1 MGKMERIHKKTVL
14 IIIGIILLMGISCVN
29 SCSMTK
35 RQNVKT
41 GMYLAEGAKDGDDA
55 RVGSDNGIGNNSNN
69 DAIDAILQ
77 GMEAENS
84 VSGGNA
90 LYSKEP
96 TVYTGEETI
105 RVLIQNS
112 DYQGIFHK
120 EVKLSCDTEWEL
132 HYGLDMELTEKYA
145 GGEELLLDGN
155 GAWFT
160 ECARIELT
168 PTDSGGKIS
177 LLSVNRSQGTP
188 AYRGRIE
195 IRKTGQ
201 GFVVINELSIEEY
214 LYGVVPSEMPV
225 SYPMEALKAQAICA
239 RTYVYAQMDSPG
251 YAEYGAH
258 VDDSTGYQVYNNTA
272 EKEEAIQAVQE
283 TKGEVVRLNGELVDT
298 YYYSTSCGFGADER
312 VWNPGEEKRVSYLTA
327 ASISETAMQQERR
340 KQESDSAGF
349 QGTGKQEGDSAGL
362 QGTGKQEGD
371 SAELPGT
378 GYFTAQDMC
387 RGDYFHE
394 FLQNPPETD
403 FERQEPWYRWSITVE
418 SIDTESL
425 QKVLKERR
433 EAEPDRIFVEEN
445 GENSE
450 NLAGNTGS
458 KTENNGDKTEP
469 VGSKEGNAGS
479 NAEIAGKWE
488 DIGRIT
494 DIHIGKRGD
503 GGIAES
509 LVIKG
514 EKRTVT
520 VLSQYNIRAVL
531 CAGGV
536 TAVRQD
542 GSKVEMKTLLLP
554 SAFFEIETIKDG
566 ENMIGYKL
574 YGGGYGH
581 GAGMSQNAARH
592 MAEKGYTAA
601 DILLYFYKNC
611 KIENVRTET

>member
-1 MGKMERIHKKTVL
+1 MGKTERIHKKAVL
-14 IIIGIILLMGISCVN
+14 IIIGILLLLGISCVN
-29 SCSMTK
+29 SCSAAK
-35 RQNVKT
+35 QQNAKNGV
-41 GMYLAEGAKDGDDA
+41 YPAEGAKDE
-55 RVGSDNGIGNNSNN
+55 
-69 DAIDAILQ
+69 
-77 GMEAENS
+77 EAENS

-90 LYSKEP
+90 LVQKAP
-96 TVYTGEETI
+96 VVYTGEETI

-132 HYGLDMELTEKYA
+132 HYGLDGELTEKHA
-145 GGEELLLDGN
+145 GGEELLLDEN
-155 GAWFT
+155 SAWFT
-160 ECARIELT
+160 ECARIVLSPAE
-168 PTDSGGKIS
+168 DGGKIS

-188 AYRGRIE
+188 AYRGSME

-201 GFVVINELSIEEY
+201 GFVVINELPVEEY

-239 RTYVYAQMDSPG
+239 RTYVYAHLESPG
-251 YAEYGAH
+251 YGEYGAH

-312 VWNPGEEKRVSYLTA
+312 VWNPGEEKKVSYLTA
-327 ASISETAMQQERR
+327 ASISETAMQQDQNSAEIPGTE
-340 KQESDSAGF
+340 KQEEDSAEIP
-349 QGTGKQEGDSAGL
+349 GTGKQEGDNAG
-362 QGTGKQEGD
+362 
-371 SAELPGT
+371 LPGT

-394 FLQNPPETD
+394 FLHNPPETD

-418 SIDTESL
+418 SIDAESL
-425 QKVLKERR
+425 QKVLKERQ
-433 EAEPDRIFVEEN
+433 EAEPDRILVEKSGN
-445 GENSE
+445 
-450 NLAGNTGS
+450 AGNTGG
-458 KTENNGDKTEP
+458 NAGN
-469 VGSKEGNAGS
+469 VGSNAGNAGS
-479 NAEIAGKWE
+479 NAEAAGEWE

-494 DIHIGKRGD
+494 DISIGKRGD

-514 EKRTVT
+514 EKKTVT

-542 GSKVEMKTLLLP
+542 GSKVELKMLLP
-554 SAFFEIETIKDG
+554 SAFFEIESVKEG

-592 MAEKGYTAA
+592 MAEKGYTTA
-601 DILLYFYKNC
+601 DILLFFYRDC

>member
-1 MGKMERIHKKTVL
+1 MGKTERIHKKTVL
-14 IIIGIILLMGISCVN
+14 IIIGILLLLGISCVN
-29 SCSMTK
+29 SCSTAK
-35 RQNVKT
+35 QQNAKNGV
-41 GMYLAEGAKDGDDA
+41 YPAEGAKDE
-55 RVGSDNGIGNNSNN
+55 
-69 DAIDAILQ
+69 
-77 GMEAENS
+77 EAENT

-90 LYSKEP
+90 LAQKAP
-96 TVYTGEETI
+96 VVYTGEETI

-112 DYQGIFHK
+112 DYQGIYHK

-132 HYGLDMELTEKYA
+132 YYGLDGELTEKHA
-145 GGEELLLDGN
+145 GGEELLLDEN
-155 GAWFT
+155 SAWFT
-160 ECARIELT
+160 ECARIVLSPAE
-168 PTDSGGKIS
+168 DGGKIS

-188 AYRGRIE
+188 AYRGSME

-201 GFVVINELSIEEY
+201 GFVVINELPVEEY

-225 SYPMEALKAQAICA
+225 SYPVEALKAQAICA
-239 RTYVYAQMDSPG
+239 RTYVYAHLESPG
-251 YAEYGAH
+251 YGEYGAH

-312 VWNPGEEKRVSYLTA
+312 VWNPGEEKKVSYLKA
-327 ASISETAMQQERR
+327 VSISETAMQQD
-340 KQESDSAGF
+340 QNSAEPT
-349 QGTGKQEGDSAGL
+349 GTGKQE
-362 QGTGKQEGD
+362 ED
-371 SAELPGT
+371 SAEIPGT
-378 GYFTAQDMC
+378 EYFTAQDMC

-418 SIDTESL
+418 SIDAQSL
-425 QKVLKERR
+425 QKVLKERQ
-433 EAEPDRIFVEEN
+433 EAEPDRILVEK
-445 GENSE
+445 S
-450 NLAGNTGS
+450 GN
-458 KTENNGDKTEP
+458 KTEP
-469 VGSKEGNAGS
+469 VGGNAENVGSNAGNAGG
-479 NAEIAGKWE
+479 NAEAAGEWE

-494 DIHIGKRGD
+494 DICIGKRGD

-514 EKRTVT
+514 EKKTVT

-542 GSKVEMKTLLLP
+542 GSKVELKMLLP
-554 SAFFEIETIKDG
+554 SAFFEIESVKEG

-592 MAEKGYTAA
+592 MAEKGYTTA
-601 DILLYFYKNC
+601 DILLFFYRDC

>member
-1 MGKMERIHKKTVL
+1 MGKMERIHKKTIL
-14 IIIGIILLMGISCVN
+14 IIIGILLLLGISCMN
-29 SCSMTK
+29 CCSTEK
-35 RQNVKT
+35 QQNAKT
-41 GMYLAEGAKDGDDA
+41 GVYPAE
-55 RVGSDNGIGNNSNN
+55 RT
-69 DAIDAILQ
+69 DAILQ

-84 VSGGNA
+84 VSSGNA
-90 LYSKEP
+90 PEQKAP
-96 TVYTGEETI
+96 VVYTGEETI
-105 RVLIQNS
+105 RVLLQNS

-132 HYGLDMELTEKYA
+132 HYGLDGELTERHV
-145 GGEELLLDGN
+145 GGEEVLLDGN
-155 GAWFT
+155 SAWFT
-160 ECARIELT
+160 ECARIVLSPAE
-168 PTDSGGKIS
+168 DGGRIS

-188 AYRGRIE
+188 SYRGSME

-201 GFVVINELSIEEY
+201 GFVVINELPIEEY

-239 RTYVYAQMDSPG
+239 RTYVYAHLESPG
-251 YAEYGAH
+251 YLEYSAH

-312 VWNPGEEKRVSYLTA
+312 VWNPGEEKKVSYLTA
-327 ASISETAMQQERR
+327 ASISEIAMQQD
-340 KQESDSAGF
+340 QN
-349 QGTGKQEGDSAGL
+349 
-362 QGTGKQEGD
+362 
-371 SAELPGT
+371 SAEIPGT
-378 GYFTAQDMC
+378 EYFTAQDMC

-418 SIDTESL
+418 SLDTENL
-425 QKVLKERR
+425 RKVLKERQ
-433 EAEPDRIFVEEN
+433 EAEPDRILVE
-445 GENSE
+445 
-450 NLAGNTGS
+450 
-458 KTENNGDKTEP
+458 KNGDKTEP
-469 VGSKEGNAGS
+469 VGSNAGNTDSNAGNTGSNAGNTGNNAGNTDSNAGNAGSNAGNAGS
-479 NAEIAGKWE
+479 NAEAAGEWE

-494 DIHIGKRGD
+494 DIRIGKRGD

-514 EKRTVT
+514 EKKTVT

-542 GSKVEMKTLLLP
+542 GSKVELKMLLP
-554 SAFFEIETIKDG
+554 SAFFEIESVKEG

-601 DILLYFYKNC
+601 DILVFFYRDC

>member
-1 MGKMERIHKKTVL
+1 MGKTERIHKKAVL
-14 IIIGIILLMGISCVN
+14 IIIGILLLLGISCVN
-29 SCSMTK
+29 SCSTAK
-35 RQNVKT
+35 QQNAKNGV
-41 GMYLAEGAKDGDDA
+41 YPAEGAKDE
-55 RVGSDNGIGNNSNN
+55 
-69 DAIDAILQ
+69 
-77 GMEAENS
+77 EAENT

-90 LYSKEP
+90 LVQKAP
-96 TVYTGEETI
+96 IVYTGEETI

-132 HYGLDMELTEKYA
+132 HYGLDGELTEKHA

-155 GAWFT
+155 SAWFT
-160 ECARIELT
+160 ECARIVLSPAE
-168 PTDSGGKIS
+168 DGGKIS

-188 AYRGRIE
+188 AYRGSME

-201 GFVVINELSIEEY
+201 GFVVINELPVEEY

-239 RTYVYAQMDSPG
+239 RTYVYAHLESPG
-251 YAEYGAH
+251 YGEYGAH

-312 VWNPGEEKRVSYLTA
+312 VWNPGEEKKVSYLTA
-327 ASISETAMQQERR
+327 VSISESAMQQEQNSAEIPGTE
-340 KQESDSAGF
+340 KQEEDSAEIP
-349 QGTGKQEGDSAGL
+349 GTGKQEGDNAG
-362 QGTGKQEGD
+362 
-371 SAELPGT
+371 LPGT

-394 FLQNPPETD
+394 FLHNPPETD

-418 SIDTESL
+418 SIDAESL
-425 QKVLKERR
+425 QKVLKERQ
-433 EAEPDRIFVEEN
+433 EAEPDRILVEKSSN
-445 GENSE
+445 
-450 NLAGNTGS
+450 A
-458 KTENNGDKTEP
+458 
-469 VGSKEGNAGS
+469 GNAGG
-479 NAEIAGKWE
+479 NAEAAGEWE

-494 DIHIGKRGD
+494 DISIGKRGD

-514 EKRTVT
+514 EKKTVT

-542 GSKVEMKTLLLP
+542 GSKVELKMLLP
-554 SAFFEIETIKDG
+554 SAFFEIESVKEG

-592 MAEKGYTAA
+592 MAEKGYTTA
-601 DILLYFYKNC
+601 DILLFFYRDC

>member
-1 MGKMERIHKKTVL
+1 MGKTERIHKKTVL
-14 IIIGIILLMGISCVN
+14 IIIGILLLLGISCVN
-29 SCSMTK
+29 SCSTAK
-35 RQNVKT
+35 QQNAKNGV
-41 GMYLAEGAKDGDDA
+41 YPAEGAKDE
-55 RVGSDNGIGNNSNN
+55 
-69 DAIDAILQ
+69 
-77 GMEAENS
+77 EAENT

-90 LYSKEP
+90 LAQKAQI
-96 TVYTGEETI
+96 VYTGEETI

-112 DYQGIFHK
+112 GYQGIYHK
-120 EVKLSCDTEWEL
+120 EVKISCDTEWEL
-132 HYGLDMELTEKYA
+132 HYGLDGELTEKHA

-155 GAWFT
+155 RAWFT
-160 ECARIELT
+160 ECARIVLSPAE
-168 PTDSGGKIS
+168 DGGKIS

-188 AYRGRIE
+188 AYRGSME

-201 GFVVINELSIEEY
+201 GFVVINELPVEEY

-239 RTYVYAQMDSPG
+239 RTYVYAHLESPG
-251 YAEYGAH
+251 YGEYGAH

-312 VWNPGEEKRVSYLTA
+312 VWNPGEEKKVSYLTA
-327 ASISETAMQQERR
+327 VSISETAMQQD
-340 KQESDSAGF
+340 QN
-349 QGTGKQEGDSAGL
+349 
-362 QGTGKQEGD
+362 
-371 SAELPGT
+371 SAEIPGT
-378 GYFTAQDMC
+378 EYFTAQDMC

-418 SIDTESL
+418 SLDTESL
-425 QKVLKERR
+425 RKVLKERQ
-433 EAEPDRIFVEEN
+433 EAEPDRILVE
-445 GENSE
+445 
-450 NLAGNTGS
+450 
-458 KTENNGDKTEP
+458 KNGDKTEP
-469 VGSKEGNAGS
+469 VGSNAGNTGSNAGNAGS
-479 NAEIAGKWE
+479 NAEAAGEWE

-494 DIHIGKRGD
+494 DIRIGKRGD

-514 EKRTVT
+514 EKKTVT

-542 GSKVEMKTLLLP
+542 GSKVELKMLLP
-554 SAFFEIETIKDG
+554 SAFFEIESVKEG

-592 MAEKGYTAA
+592 MAEKGYTTA
-601 DILLYFYKNC
+601 DILLFFYRDC

>member
-1 MGKMERIHKKTVL
+1 MGKTERIHKKTVL
-14 IIIGIILLMGISCVN
+14 IMIGILLLLGISCVN
-29 SCSMTK
+29 SCSAAK
-35 RQNVKT
+35 QQNAKNGV
-41 GMYLAEGAKDGDDA
+41 YLAEGAKDE
-55 RVGSDNGIGNNSNN
+55 
-69 DAIDAILQ
+69 
-77 GMEAENS
+77 EAENT

-90 LYSKEP
+90 LVQKAP
-96 TVYTGEETI
+96 VVYTGEETI

-132 HYGLDMELTEKYA
+132 HYGLDGELTEKHA

-155 GAWFT
+155 SAWFT
-160 ECARIELT
+160 ECARIVLSPVE
-168 PTDSGGKIS
+168 DGGKIS

-188 AYRGRIE
+188 AYRGSME

-201 GFVVINELSIEEY
+201 GFVVINELPVEEY

-239 RTYVYAQMDSPG
+239 RTYVYAHLESPG
-251 YAEYGAH
+251 YGEYGAH

-312 VWNPGEEKRVSYLTA
+312 VWNPGEEKKVSYLTA
-327 ASISETAMQQERR
+327 TSISETAIQQEQNSAEIPGTE
-340 KQESDSAGF
+340 KQEEDSAEIP
-349 QGTGKQEGDSAGL
+349 GTGKQEGDNAG
-362 QGTGKQEGD
+362 
-371 SAELPGT
+371 LPGT
-378 GYFTAQDMC
+378 GCFTAQDMC

-394 FLQNPPETD
+394 FLHNPPETD

-418 SIDTESL
+418 SIDAESL
-425 QKVLKERR
+425 QKVLKERQ
-433 EAEPDRIFVEEN
+433 EAEPDRILVEKSSN
-445 GENSE
+445 
-450 NLAGNTGS
+450 A
-458 KTENNGDKTEP
+458 
-469 VGSKEGNAGS
+469 GNAGS
-479 NAEIAGKWE
+479 NAGNAGGNAEAAGEWE

-494 DIHIGKRGD
+494 DICIGKRGD

-514 EKRTVT
+514 EKKTVT

-542 GSKVEMKTLLLP
+542 GSKVELKMLLP
-554 SAFFEIETIKDG
+554 SAFFEIESVKEG

-592 MAEKGYTAA
+592 MAEKGYTTA
-601 DILLYFYKNC
+601 DILLFFYRDC

>member
-1 MGKMERIHKKTVL
+1 MGKTERIHKKTVL
-14 IIIGIILLMGISCVN
+14 IIIGILLLLGISCVN
-29 SCSMTK
+29 SCSK
-35 RQNVKT
+35 EKQQNAKNGV
-41 GMYLAEGAKDGDDA
+41 YPAEGAKDE
-55 RVGSDNGIGNNSNN
+55 
-69 DAIDAILQ
+69 
-77 GMEAENS
+77 EAENT

-90 LYSKEP
+90 LAQKAP
-96 TVYTGEETI
+96 VVYTGEETI

-132 HYGLDMELTEKYA
+132 HYGLDGELTEKHA

-155 GAWFT
+155 SVWFT
-160 ECARIELT
+160 ECARIVLSPAE
-168 PTDSGGKIS
+168 DGGKIS

-188 AYRGRIE
+188 AYRGSME

-201 GFVVINELSIEEY
+201 GFVVINELPVEEY

-239 RTYVYAQMDSPG
+239 RTYVYAHLESPG
-251 YAEYGAH
+251 YGEYGAH

-312 VWNPGEEKRVSYLTA
+312 VWNPGEEKKVSYLTA
-327 ASISETAMQQERR
+327 ASISESAMQQD
-340 KQESDSAGF
+340 QN
-349 QGTGKQEGDSAGL
+349 
-362 QGTGKQEGD
+362 
-371 SAELPGT
+371 SAEIPGT

-394 FLQNPPETD
+394 FLHNPPETD

-418 SIDTESL
+418 SIDAESL
-425 QKVLKERR
+425 RKVLKERQ
-433 EAEPDRIFVEEN
+433 EAEPDRILVE
-445 GENSE
+445 
-450 NLAGNTGS
+450 
-458 KTENNGDKTEP
+458 KNGDKTEP
-469 VGSKEGNAGS
+469 VGSNAGNTDSNAGNAGS
-479 NAEIAGKWE
+479 NAGNTGSNAGNTDSNAGSTGSNAEAAGEWE

-494 DIHIGKRGD
+494 DICIGKRGD

-514 EKRTVT
+514 EKKTVT

-542 GSKVEMKTLLLP
+542 GSKVELKMLLP
-554 SAFFEIETIKDG
+554 SAFFEIESVKEG

-592 MAEKGYTAA
+592 MAEKGYTTA
-601 DILLYFYKNC
+601 DILLFFYRDC

>member
-1 MGKMERIHKKTVL
+1 MGKTERIHKKAVL
-14 IIIGIILLMGISCVN
+14 IIIGILLLLGISCVN
-29 SCSMTK
+29 SCSTAK
-35 RQNVKT
+35 QQNAKNGV
-41 GMYLAEGAKDGDDA
+41 YPAEGVKDE
-55 RVGSDNGIGNNSNN
+55 
-69 DAIDAILQ
+69 
-77 GMEAENS
+77 EAENS

-90 LYSKEP
+90 LVQKAP
-96 TVYTGEETI
+96 VVYTGEETI

-132 HYGLDMELTEKYA
+132 HYGLDGELTEKHA
-145 GGEELLLDGN
+145 GGEELLLDEN
-155 GAWFT
+155 SAWFM
-160 ECARIELT
+160 ECARIVLSPAE
-168 PTDSGGKIS
+168 DGGKIS

-188 AYRGRIE
+188 AYRGSME

-201 GFVVINELSIEEY
+201 GFVVINELPVEEY

-239 RTYVYAQMDSPG
+239 RTYVYAHLESPG
-251 YAEYGAH
+251 YGEYGAH

-312 VWNPGEEKRVSYLTA
+312 VWNPGEEKKVSYLTA
-327 ASISETAMQQERR
+327 TSISETAMQQE
-340 KQESDSAGF
+340 QN
-349 QGTGKQEGDSAGL
+349 
-362 QGTGKQEGD
+362 
-371 SAELPGT
+371 SAEIPGT

-394 FLQNPPETD
+394 FLHNPPETD

-418 SIDTESL
+418 SIDAESL
-425 QKVLKERR
+425 QKVLKERQ
-433 EAEPDRIFVEEN
+433 EAEPDRILVEKSGNKTEPAGSN
-445 GENSE
+445 
-450 NLAGNTGS
+450 AGNTGS
-458 KTENNGDKTEP
+458 NA
-469 VGSKEGNAGS
+469 GNAGS
-479 NAEIAGKWE
+479 NAGNGGGNAEATGEWE

-494 DIHIGKRGD
+494 DICIGKRGD

-514 EKRTVT
+514 EKKTVT

-542 GSKVEMKTLLLP
+542 GSKVELKMLLP
-554 SAFFEIETIKDG
+554 SAFFEIESVKEG

-592 MAEKGYTAA
+592 MAEKGYTTA
-601 DILLYFYKNC
+601 DILLFFYRDC

>member
-1 MGKMERIHKKTVL
+1 MGKTERIHKKTVL
-14 IIIGIILLMGISCVN
+14 IIIGILLLLGISCVN
-29 SCSMTK
+29 SCSTAK
-35 RQNVKT
+35 QQNAKNGV
-41 GMYLAEGAKDGDDA
+41 YPAEGAKDE
-55 RVGSDNGIGNNSNN
+55 
-69 DAIDAILQ
+69 
-77 GMEAENS
+77 EAENT

-90 LYSKEP
+90 LAQKAQV
-96 TVYTGEETI
+96 VYTGEETI

-132 HYGLDMELTEKYA
+132 HYGLDGELTEKHA
-145 GGEELLLDGN
+145 GGEELLLDEN
-155 GAWFT
+155 SAWFT
-160 ECARIELT
+160 ECARIVLSPAE
-168 PTDSGGKIS
+168 DGGKIS

-188 AYRGRIE
+188 AYRGSME

-201 GFVVINELSIEEY
+201 GFVVINELPVEEY

-239 RTYVYAQMDSPG
+239 RTYVYAHLESPG
-251 YAEYGAH
+251 YGEYGAH

-312 VWNPGEEKRVSYLTA
+312 VWNPGEEKKVSYLTA
-327 ASISETAMQQERR
+327 VSISETAMQQD
-340 KQESDSAGF
+340 QN
-349 QGTGKQEGDSAGL
+349 
-362 QGTGKQEGD
+362 
-371 SAELPGT
+371 SAEIPGT
-378 GYFTAQDMC
+378 EYFTAQDMC

-418 SIDTESL
+418 SLDTESL
-425 QKVLKERR
+425 QKVLKERQ
-433 EAEPDRIFVEEN
+433 EAEPDRILVEK
-445 GENSE
+445 S
-450 NLAGNTGS
+450 
-458 KTENNGDKTEP
+458 GDKTES
-469 VGSKEGNAGS
+469 VGSNAGNAGGNAGNAGGNAENVGGNAGNVGSNAGNAGGNVGSVGS
-479 NAEIAGKWE
+479 NAEAAGEWE

-494 DIHIGKRGD
+494 DIRIGKRGD

-514 EKRTVT
+514 EKKTVT

-542 GSKVEMKTLLLP
+542 GSKVELKMLLP
-554 SAFFEIETIKDG
+554 SAFFEIESVKEG

-592 MAEKGYTAA
+592 MAEKGYTTA
-601 DILLYFYKNC
+601 DILLFFYRDC

>member
-1 MGKMERIHKKTVL
+1 MGKTERIHKKTVL
-14 IIIGIILLMGISCVN
+14 IIIGILLLLGISCVN
-29 SCSMTK
+29 SCSAAK
-35 RQNVKT
+35 QQNAKNGV
-41 GMYLAEGAKDGDDA
+41 YPAERAKDE
-55 RVGSDNGIGNNSNN
+55 
-69 DAIDAILQ
+69 
-77 GMEAENS
+77 EAENS

-90 LYSKEP
+90 LVQKAP
-96 TVYTGEETI
+96 VVYTGEETI

-132 HYGLDMELTEKYA
+132 HYGLDGELTEKHA
-145 GGEELLLDGN
+145 GGEELLLDEN
-155 GAWFT
+155 SAWFT
-160 ECARIELT
+160 ECARIVLSPAE
-168 PTDSGGKIS
+168 DGGKIS

-188 AYRGRIE
+188 AYRGSME

-201 GFVVINELSIEEY
+201 GFVVINELPVEEY

-239 RTYVYAQMDSPG
+239 RTYVYAHLESPG
-251 YAEYGAH
+251 YGEYGAH

-312 VWNPGEEKRVSYLTA
+312 VWNPGEEKKVSYLTA
-327 ASISETAMQQERR
+327 ASISETAMQQDQNSAEIPGTE
-340 KQESDSAGF
+340 KQEEDSAEIP
-349 QGTGKQEGDSAGL
+349 GTGKQEGDNAG
-362 QGTGKQEGD
+362 
-371 SAELPGT
+371 LPGT

-394 FLQNPPETD
+394 FLHNPPETD
-403 FERQEPWYRWSITVE
+403 FERQEPWYRWSIMVE
-418 SIDTESL
+418 SIDAESL
-425 QKVLKERR
+425 QKVLKERQ
-433 EAEPDRIFVEEN
+433 EAEPDRILVEKS
-445 GENSE
+445 GD
-450 NLAGNTGS
+450 AGN
-458 KTENNGDKTEP
+458 
-469 VGSKEGNAGS
+469 VGSNAGNVGGNAGNAGGNAGNAGG
-479 NAEIAGKWE
+479 NAEAAGEWE

-494 DIHIGKRGD
+494 DICIGKRGD

-514 EKRTVT
+514 EKKTVT

-542 GSKVEMKTLLLP
+542 GSKVELKMLLP
-554 SAFFEIETIKDG
+554 SAFFEIESVKEG

-592 MAEKGYTAA
+592 MAEKGYTTA
-601 DILLYFYKNC
+601 DILLFFYRDC

>member
-1 MGKMERIHKKTVL
+1 MGKTERIHKKTVL
-14 IIIGIILLMGISCVN
+14 IIIGILLLLGISCVN
-29 SCSMTK
+29 SCSAAK
-35 RQNVKT
+35 QQNAKNGV
-41 GMYLAEGAKDGDDA
+41 YPAERAKDE
-55 RVGSDNGIGNNSNN
+55 
-69 DAIDAILQ
+69 
-77 GMEAENS
+77 EAENT

-90 LYSKEP
+90 LVQKAP
-96 TVYTGEETI
+96 VVYTGEETI

-132 HYGLDMELTEKYA
+132 HYGLDGELTEKHA
-145 GGEELLLDGN
+145 GGEELLLDEN
-155 GAWFT
+155 SAWFT
-160 ECARIELT
+160 ECAHIVLSPAE
-168 PTDSGGKIS
+168 DGGKIS

-188 AYRGRIE
+188 AYRGSME

-201 GFVVINELSIEEY
+201 GFVVINELPVEEY

-239 RTYVYAQMDSPG
+239 RTYVYAHLESPG
-251 YAEYGAH
+251 YGEYGAH

-312 VWNPGEEKRVSYLTA
+312 VWNPGEEKKVSYLTA
-327 ASISETAMQQERR
+327 TSISETAMQQEQNSAEIPGTE
-340 KQESDSAGF
+340 KQEEDSAEIP
-349 QGTGKQEGDSAGL
+349 GTGKQE
-362 QGTGKQEGD
+362 ED
-371 SAELPGT
+371 SAEIPGT

-394 FLQNPPETD
+394 FLHNPPETD

-418 SIDTESL
+418 SIDAESL
-425 QKVLKERR
+425 QKVLKERQ
-433 EAEPDRIFVEEN
+433 EAEPDRILVEK
-445 GENSE
+445 NS
-450 NLAGNTGS
+450 NA
-458 KTENNGDKTEP
+458 
-469 VGSKEGNAGS
+469 GNAGS
-479 NAEIAGKWE
+479 NVGNVGGNAENAGSNAGNAGGNAGNTGGNAGNVGSNAGNAGGNAEAAGEWE

-494 DIHIGKRGD
+494 DICIGKRGD

-514 EKRTVT
+514 EKKTVT

-542 GSKVEMKTLLLP
+542 GSKVELKMLLP
-554 SAFFEIETIKDG
+554 SAFFEIESVKEG

-592 MAEKGYTAA
+592 MAEKGYTTA
-601 DILLYFYKNC
+601 DILLFFYRDC

>member
-1 MGKMERIHKKTVL
+1 MGKTERIHKKTVL
-14 IIIGIILLMGISCVN
+14 IIICILLLLGISCMN
-29 SCSMTK
+29 SCSTAK
-35 RQNVKT
+35 QQNAKNGV
-41 GMYLAEGAKDGDDA
+41 YLAEGAKDE
-55 RVGSDNGIGNNSNN
+55 
-69 DAIDAILQ
+69 
-77 GMEAENS
+77 EAENT

-90 LYSKEP
+90 LAQKVQV
-96 TVYTGEETI
+96 VYTGEETI

-132 HYGLDMELTEKYA
+132 HYGLDGELTEKHA

-155 GAWFT
+155 SAWFT
-160 ECARIELT
+160 ECARIVLSPAE
-168 PTDSGGKIS
+168 DGGKIS
-177 LLSVNRSQGTP
+177 LLSVNRSHGTP
-188 AYRGRIE
+188 AYRGSME

-201 GFVVINELSIEEY
+201 GFVVINELPVEEY

-239 RTYVYAQMDSPG
+239 RTYVYAHLESPG
-251 YAEYGAH
+251 YGEYGAH

-312 VWNPGEEKRVSYLTA
+312 VWNPGEEKKVSYLTS
-327 ASISETAMQQERR
+327 ASISETAMQQD
-340 KQESDSAGF
+340 QN
-349 QGTGKQEGDSAGL
+349 
-362 QGTGKQEGD
+362 
-371 SAELPGT
+371 SAEIPGT
-378 GYFTAQDMC
+378 EYFTAQDMC

-394 FLQNPPETD
+394 FLHNPPETD

-418 SIDTESL
+418 SLDTESL
-425 QKVLKERR
+425 RKVLKERQ
-433 EAEPDRIFVEEN
+433 EVEPDRILVE
-445 GENSE
+445 
-450 NLAGNTGS
+450 
-458 KTENNGDKTEP
+458 KNGDKTEP
-469 VGSKEGNAGS
+469 VGSNAGNTDSNAGNAGGNVGNVGSNAGNTDS
-479 NAEIAGKWE
+479 NAEAAGEWE

-494 DIHIGKRGD
+494 DICIGKRGD

-514 EKRTVT
+514 EKKTVT

-542 GSKVEMKTLLLP
+542 GSKVELKMLLP
-554 SAFFEIETIKDG
+554 SAFFEIESVKEG

-592 MAEKGYTAA
+592 MAEKGYTTA
-601 DILLYFYKNC
+601 DILLFFYRDC

>member
-1 MGKMERIHKKTVL
+1 MGKTERIHKKTVL
-14 IIIGIILLMGISCVN
+14 IIIGILLLLGISCVN
-29 SCSMTK
+29 SCSTTK
-35 RQNVKT
+35 QQNAKNGV
-41 GMYLAEGAKDGDDA
+41 YPAEGAKDE
-55 RVGSDNGIGNNSNN
+55 
-69 DAIDAILQ
+69 
-77 GMEAENS
+77 EAENT

-90 LYSKEP
+90 LAQKAP
-96 TVYTGEETI
+96 VVYTGEETI

-112 DYQGIFHK
+112 DYQGIYHK

-132 HYGLDMELTEKYA
+132 HYGLDGELTEKHA
-145 GGEELLLDGN
+145 VGEELLLDGN
-155 GAWFT
+155 SAWFT
-160 ECARIELT
+160 ECARIVLSPAE
-168 PTDSGGKIS
+168 DGGKIS

-188 AYRGRIE
+188 AYRGSME

-201 GFVVINELSIEEY
+201 GFVVINELPVEEY

-239 RTYVYAQMDSPG
+239 RTYVYAHLESPG
-251 YAEYGAH
+251 YGEYGAH

-312 VWNPGEEKRVSYLTA
+312 VWNPGEEKKVSYLTA
-327 ASISETAMQQERR
+327 VSISETAMQQD
-340 KQESDSAGF
+340 QN
-349 QGTGKQEGDSAGL
+349 
-362 QGTGKQEGD
+362 
-371 SAELPGT
+371 SAEISGT
-378 GYFTAQDMC
+378 EYFTAQDMC

-418 SIDTESL
+418 SLDTESL
-425 QKVLKERR
+425 RRVLKERQ
-433 EAEPDRIFVEEN
+433 EAEPDRILVE
-445 GENSE
+445 
-450 NLAGNTGS
+450 
-458 KTENNGDKTEP
+458 KNGDKTEP
-469 VGSKEGNAGS
+469 VGSNAGNAGSNAGNAGGNVENVGGNAGNAGS
-479 NAEIAGKWE
+479 NAEAAGEWE

-494 DIHIGKRGD
+494 DIRIGKRGD

-514 EKRTVT
+514 EKKTVT

-542 GSKVEMKTLLLP
+542 GSKVELKMLLP
-554 SAFFEIETIKDG
+554 SAFFEIESVKEG

-592 MAEKGYTAA
+592 MAEKGYTTA
-601 DILLYFYKNC
+601 DILLFFYRDC

>member
-1 MGKMERIHKKTVL
+1 MGKTERIHKKAVL
-14 IIIGIILLMGISCVN
+14 IIIGILLLLGISCVN
-29 SCSMTK
+29 SCSTAK
-35 RQNVKT
+35 QQNAKNGV
-41 GMYLAEGAKDGDDA
+41 YPAEGAKD
-55 RVGSDNGIGNNSNN
+55 
-69 DAIDAILQ
+69 
-77 GMEAENS
+77 EETENS

-90 LYSKEP
+90 LVQKAP
-96 TVYTGEETI
+96 VVYTGEETI

-132 HYGLDMELTEKYA
+132 HYGLDGELTEKHA

-155 GAWFT
+155 SAWFT
-160 ECARIELT
+160 ECARIVLSPAE
-168 PTDSGGKIS
+168 DGGKIS

-188 AYRGRIE
+188 AYRGSME

-201 GFVVINELSIEEY
+201 GFVVINELPVEEY

-239 RTYVYAQMDSPG
+239 RTYVYAHLESPG
-251 YAEYGAH
+251 YGEYGAH

-312 VWNPGEEKRVSYLTA
+312 VWNPGEEKKVSYLTA
-327 ASISETAMQQERR
+327 VSISESAMQQEQNSAEIPGTE
-340 KQESDSAGF
+340 KQEEDSAEIP
-349 QGTGKQEGDSAGL
+349 GTGKQEGDNAG
-362 QGTGKQEGD
+362 
-371 SAELPGT
+371 LPGT
-378 GYFTAQDMC
+378 EYFTAQDMC

-394 FLQNPPETD
+394 FLHNPPETD

-418 SIDTESL
+418 SIDAESL
-425 QKVLKERR
+425 QKVLKERQ
-433 EAEPDRIFVEEN
+433 EAEPDRILVEK
-445 GENSE
+445 S
-450 NLAGNTGS
+450 
-458 KTENNGDKTEP
+458 GDKTEP
-469 VGSKEGNAGS
+469 VGGNAGNVGS
-479 NAEIAGKWE
+479 NAGNAGGNAEAAGEWE

-494 DIHIGKRGD
+494 DICIGKRGD

-514 EKRTVT
+514 EKKTVT

-542 GSKVEMKTLLLP
+542 GSKVELKMLLP
-554 SAFFEIETIKDG
+554 SAFFEIESVKEG

-592 MAEKGYTAA
+592 MAEKGYTTA
-601 DILLYFYKNC
+601 DILLFFYRDC

>member
-1 MGKMERIHKKTVL
+1 MGKTERIHKKTVL
-14 IIIGIILLMGISCVN
+14 IIIGILLLWGISCVN
-29 SCSMTK
+29 SCSTAK
-35 RQNVKT
+35 QQNAKNGV
-41 GMYLAEGAKDGDDA
+41 YLAEGAKDE
-55 RVGSDNGIGNNSNN
+55 
-69 DAIDAILQ
+69 
-77 GMEAENS
+77 EAENT

-90 LYSKEP
+90 LVQKAP
-96 TVYTGEETI
+96 VVYTGEETI

-120 EVKLSCDTEWEL
+120 EVKFSCDTEWEL
-132 HYGLDMELTEKYA
+132 HYGLDGELTEKHA
-145 GGEELLLDGN
+145 GGEELLLDEN
-155 GAWFT
+155 SAWFT
-160 ECARIELT
+160 ECARIVLSPAE
-168 PTDSGGKIS
+168 DGGKIS

-188 AYRGRIE
+188 AYRGSME

-201 GFVVINELSIEEY
+201 GFVVINELPVEEY

-239 RTYVYAQMDSPG
+239 RTYVYAHLESPG
-251 YAEYGAH
+251 YGEYGAH

-312 VWNPGEEKRVSYLTA
+312 VWNPGEEKKVSYLTA
-327 ASISETAMQQERR
+327 ASISETAMQQE
-340 KQESDSAGF
+340 QN
-349 QGTGKQEGDSAGL
+349 
-362 QGTGKQEGD
+362 
-371 SAELPGT
+371 SAEIPGT

-394 FLQNPPETD
+394 FLHNPPETD

-418 SIDTESL
+418 SIDVESL
-425 QKVLKERR
+425 QKVLKERQ
-433 EAEPDRIFVEEN
+433 EAEPDRILVEKSGDKTESVGSN
-445 GENSE
+445 AGNVGS
-450 NLAGNTGS
+450 NAGNTGS
-458 KTENNGDKTEP
+458 NAGNAGGNVGN
-469 VGSKEGNAGS
+469 VGSNAGNAGS
-479 NAEIAGKWE
+479 NAEAAGEWE

-494 DIHIGKRGD
+494 DIRIGKRGD

-514 EKRTVT
+514 EKKTVT

-542 GSKVEMKTLLLP
+542 GSKVELKMLLP
-554 SAFFEIETIKDG
+554 SAFFEIESVKEG

-592 MAEKGYTAA
+592 MAEKGYTTA
-601 DILLYFYKNC
+601 DILLFFYRDC

>member
-1 MGKMERIHKKTVL
+1 MGKTERIHKKTVL
-14 IIIGIILLMGISCVN
+14 IIIGILLLLGISCVN
-29 SCSMTK
+29 SCSTAK
-35 RQNVKT
+35 QQNAKNGV
-41 GMYLAEGAKDGDDA
+41 YPAEGAKDE
-55 RVGSDNGIGNNSNN
+55 
-69 DAIDAILQ
+69 
-77 GMEAENS
+77 EAENT

-90 LYSKEP
+90 LAQKAQV
-96 TVYTGEETI
+96 VYTGEETI

-132 HYGLDMELTEKYA
+132 HYGLDGELTEKHA
-145 GGEELLLDGN
+145 GGEELLLDEN
-155 GAWFT
+155 SAWFT
-160 ECARIELT
+160 ECARIVLSPAE
-168 PTDSGGKIS
+168 DGGKIS

-188 AYRGRIE
+188 AYRGSME

-201 GFVVINELSIEEY
+201 GFVVINELPVEEY

-239 RTYVYAQMDSPG
+239 RTYVYAHLESPG
-251 YAEYGAH
+251 YGEYGAH

-312 VWNPGEEKRVSYLTA
+312 VWNPGEEKKVSYLTA
-327 ASISETAMQQERR
+327 ASISETAMQQD
-340 KQESDSAGF
+340 QN
-349 QGTGKQEGDSAGL
+349 
-362 QGTGKQEGD
+362 
-371 SAELPGT
+371 SAEIPGT
-378 GYFTAQDMC
+378 EYFTAQDMC

-418 SIDTESL
+418 SLDTESL
-425 QKVLKERR
+425 RKVLKERQ
-433 EAEPDRIFVEEN
+433 EAEPDRILVE
-445 GENSE
+445 
-450 NLAGNTGS
+450 
-458 KTENNGDKTEP
+458 KNGDKTEP
-469 VGSKEGNAGS
+469 VGSNAGNTGSNAGNAGS
-479 NAEIAGKWE
+479 NAEAAGEWE

-494 DIHIGKRGD
+494 DICIGKRGD

-514 EKRTVT
+514 EKKTVT

-542 GSKVEMKTLLLP
+542 GSKVELKMLLP
-554 SAFFEIETIKDG
+554 SAFFEIESVKEG

-592 MAEKGYTAA
+592 MAEKGYTTA
-601 DILLYFYKNC
+601 DILLFFYRDC

>member
-1 MGKMERIHKKTVL
+1 MGKTERIHKKTVL
-14 IIIGIILLMGISCVN
+14 IMIGILLLLGISCVN
-29 SCSMTK
+29 SCSMAK
-35 RQNVKT
+35 KQNTKT
-41 GMYLAEGAKDGDDA
+41 GTYPTEGAKTGEGA
-55 RVGSDNGIGNNSNN
+55 EGSSDNGIGNNSNN
-69 DAIDAILQ
+69 DAKDAILQ

-90 LYSKEP
+90 LAPKEP
-96 TVYTGEETI
+96 AVYTGEETI

-132 HYGLDMELTEKYA
+132 HYGLDGELVEKHA

-155 GAWFT
+155 SVWFT
-160 ECARIELT
+160 ECARVVLT
-168 PTDSGGKIS
+168 PTDSSGKIS
-177 LLSVNRSQGTP
+177 LFSVKRSQGTP
-188 AYRGRIE
+188 AYRGTIE

-201 GFVVINELSIEEY
+201 GFVVINELPIEEY

-239 RTYVYAQMDSPG
+239 RTYVYAHLESPG

-312 VWNPGEEKRVSYLTA
+312 VWNPGEEKKVSYLTA
-327 ASISETAMQQERR
+327 ASISET
-340 KQESDSAGF
+340 
-349 QGTGKQEGDSAGL
+349 
-362 QGTGKQEGD
+362 
-371 SAELPGT
+371 PV
-378 GYFTAQDMC
+378 FTAQDMC

-394 FLQNPPETD
+394 FLHNPPETD

-418 SIDTESL
+418 SIDMESL
-425 QKVLKERR
+425 QKVLKERQ
-433 EAEPDRIFVEEN
+433 EAEPDRILVEGTEP
-445 GENSE
+445 
-450 NLAGNTGS
+450 AGS
-458 KTENNGDKTEP
+458 KT
-469 VGSKEGNAGS
+469 GNAGS
-479 NAEIAGKWE
+479 NAETAGKWE
-488 DIGRIT
+488 DLGRIT

-542 GSKVEMKTLLLP
+542 GSKVEMKTLLP

>member
-1 MGKMERIHKKTVL
+1 MGKTERIHKKTVL
-14 IIIGIILLMGISCVN
+14 IIIGILLLLGISCVN
-29 SCSMTK
+29 SCSTAK
-35 RQNVKT
+35 QQNAKNGV
-41 GMYLAEGAKDGDDA
+41 YPAEGAKDE
-55 RVGSDNGIGNNSNN
+55 
-69 DAIDAILQ
+69 
-77 GMEAENS
+77 EAENT

-90 LYSKEP
+90 LAQKAP
-96 TVYTGEETI
+96 VVYTGEETI

-112 DYQGIFHK
+112 DYQGIYHK

-132 HYGLDMELTEKYA
+132 HYGLDGELTEKHA
-145 GGEELLLDGN
+145 VGEELLLDGN
-155 GAWFT
+155 SAWFT
-160 ECARIELT
+160 ECARIVLSPAE
-168 PTDSGGKIS
+168 DGGKIS

-188 AYRGRIE
+188 AYRGSME

-201 GFVVINELSIEEY
+201 GFVVINELPVEEY

-239 RTYVYAQMDSPG
+239 RTYVYAHLESPG
-251 YAEYGAH
+251 YGEYGAH

-312 VWNPGEEKRVSYLTA
+312 VWNPGEEKKVSYLTA
-327 ASISETAMQQERR
+327 VSISETAMQQD
-340 KQESDSAGF
+340 QN
-349 QGTGKQEGDSAGL
+349 
-362 QGTGKQEGD
+362 
-371 SAELPGT
+371 SAEIPGT
-378 GYFTAQDMC
+378 EYFTAQDMC

-418 SIDTESL
+418 SLDTESL
-425 QKVLKERR
+425 RKVLKERQ
-433 EAEPDRIFVEEN
+433 EAEPDRILVE
-445 GENSE
+445 
-450 NLAGNTGS
+450 
-458 KTENNGDKTEP
+458 KNGDKTEP
-469 VGSKEGNAGS
+469 VGSNAGNAGSNAGNVGGNVGNVGSNAGNAGS
-479 NAEIAGKWE
+479 NAEAAGEWE

-494 DIHIGKRGD
+494 DIRIGKRGD

-514 EKRTVT
+514 EKKTVT

-542 GSKVEMKTLLLP
+542 GSKVELKMLLP
-554 SAFFEIETIKDG
+554 SAFFEIESVKEG

-592 MAEKGYTAA
+592 MAEKGYTTA
-601 DILLYFYKNC
+601 DILLFFYRDC

>member
-1 MGKMERIHKKTVL
+1 MGKTERIHKKTVL
-14 IIIGIILLMGISCVN
+14 IIIGILLLLGISCVN
-29 SCSMTK
+29 SCSAAK
-35 RQNVKT
+35 QQNAKNGV
-41 GMYLAEGAKDGDDA
+41 YPAERAKDE
-55 RVGSDNGIGNNSNN
+55 
-69 DAIDAILQ
+69 
-77 GMEAENS
+77 EAENS

-90 LYSKEP
+90 LVQKAP
-96 TVYTGEETI
+96 VVYTGEETI

-132 HYGLDMELTEKYA
+132 HYGLDGELTEKHA
-145 GGEELLLDGN
+145 GGEELLLDEN
-155 GAWFT
+155 SAWFT
-160 ECARIELT
+160 ECARIVLSPAE
-168 PTDSGGKIS
+168 DGGKIS

-188 AYRGRIE
+188 AYRGSME

-201 GFVVINELSIEEY
+201 GFVVINELPVEEY

-239 RTYVYAQMDSPG
+239 RTYVYAHLESPG
-251 YAEYGAH
+251 YGEYGAH

-312 VWNPGEEKRVSYLTA
+312 VWNPGEEKKVSYLTA
-327 ASISETAMQQERR
+327 TSISETAMQQDQNSAEIPGTE
-340 KQESDSAGF
+340 KLEEDSAEIP
-349 QGTGKQEGDSAGL
+349 GTGKQE
-362 QGTGKQEGD
+362 ED
-371 SAELPGT
+371 SAEIPGT

-394 FLQNPPETD
+394 FLHNPPETD

-418 SIDTESL
+418 SIDAESL
-425 QKVLKERR
+425 QKVLKERQ
-433 EAEPDRIFVEEN
+433 EAEPDRILVEKS
-445 GENSE
+445 GD
-450 NLAGNTGS
+450 AGNADS
-458 KTENNGDKTEP
+458 NA
-469 VGSKEGNAGS
+469 GNAGS
-479 NAEIAGKWE
+479 NAGNVGGNAEAAGEWE

-494 DIHIGKRGD
+494 DICIGKRGD

-514 EKRTVT
+514 EKKTVT

-542 GSKVEMKTLLLP
+542 GSKVELKMLLP
-554 SAFFEIETIKDG
+554 SAFFEIESVKEG

-592 MAEKGYTAA
+592 MAEKGYTTA
-601 DILLYFYKNC
+601 DILLFFYRDC
-611 KIENVRTET
+611 KMENVRTET

>member
-1 MGKMERIHKKTVL
+1 MGKTERIHKKTVL
-14 IIIGIILLMGISCVN
+14 IIIGILLLLGISCVN
-29 SCSMTK
+29 SCSTAK
-35 RQNVKT
+35 QQNAKNGV
-41 GMYLAEGAKDGDDA
+41 YPAEGAKDE
-55 RVGSDNGIGNNSNN
+55 
-69 DAIDAILQ
+69 
-77 GMEAENS
+77 EAENA

-90 LYSKEP
+90 LAQKAP
-96 TVYTGEETI
+96 VVYTGEETI

-112 DYQGIFHK
+112 DYQGIYHK

-132 HYGLDMELTEKYA
+132 HYGLDGELTEKHA
-145 GGEELLLDGN
+145 GGEELLLDEN
-155 GAWFT
+155 SAWFT
-160 ECARIELT
+160 ECARIVLSPAE
-168 PTDSGGKIS
+168 DGGKIS

-188 AYRGRIE
+188 AYRGSME

-201 GFVVINELSIEEY
+201 GFVVINELPVEEY

-239 RTYVYAQMDSPG
+239 RTYVYAHLESPG
-251 YAEYGAH
+251 YGEYGAH

-312 VWNPGEEKRVSYLTA
+312 VWNPGEEKKVSYLTA
-327 ASISETAMQQERR
+327 ASISETAMQQD
-340 KQESDSAGF
+340 QN
-349 QGTGKQEGDSAGL
+349 
-362 QGTGKQEGD
+362 
-371 SAELPGT
+371 SAEIPGT
-378 GYFTAQDMC
+378 EYFTAQDMC

-394 FLQNPPETD
+394 FLHNPPETD

-418 SIDTESL
+418 SLDTESL
-425 QKVLKERR
+425 RKVLKERQ
-433 EAEPDRIFVEEN
+433 EAEPDRILVE
-445 GENSE
+445 
-450 NLAGNTGS
+450 
-458 KTENNGDKTEP
+458 KNGDKTEP
-469 VGSKEGNAGS
+469 VGSNAGNAGSNEGNTDSNAGNAGGNVGNVGSNAGNAGS
-479 NAEIAGKWE
+479 NAEAAGEWE

-494 DIHIGKRGD
+494 DIRIGKRGD

-514 EKRTVT
+514 EKKTVT

-542 GSKVEMKTLLLP
+542 GSKVELKMLLP
-554 SAFFEIETIKDG
+554 SAFFEIESVKEG

-592 MAEKGYTAA
+592 MAKKGYTTA
-601 DILLYFYKNC
+601 DILLFFYRDC

>member
-1 MGKMERIHKKTVL
+1 MGKMERIHKKTIL
-14 IIIGIILLMGISCVN
+14 IIIGILLLLGISCVN
-29 SCSMTK
+29 SCSK
-35 RQNVKT
+35 EKQQNAKT
-41 GMYLAEGAKDGDDA
+41 GVYPAEGT
-55 RVGSDNGIGNNSNN
+55 
-69 DAIDAILQ
+69 DAILQ

-84 VSGGNA
+84 VSSGNA
-90 LYSKEP
+90 PEQKAP
-96 TVYTGEETI
+96 VVYTGEETI

-120 EVKLSCDTEWEL
+120 EVKLSSDTEWEL
-132 HYGLDMELTEKYA
+132 HYGLDGELTEKHA
-145 GGEELLLDGN
+145 GGEELLLDEN
-155 GAWFT
+155 SAWFT
-160 ECARIELT
+160 ECARIVLSPAE
-168 PTDSGGKIS
+168 DGGKIS
-177 LLSVNRSQGTP
+177 LLSVNRSHGTP
-188 AYRGRIE
+188 AYRGSME

-201 GFVVINELSIEEY
+201 GFVVINELPVEEY

-239 RTYVYAQMDSPG
+239 RTYVYAHLESPG
-251 YAEYGAH
+251 YEEYGAH

-312 VWNPGEEKRVSYLTA
+312 VWNPGEEKKACYLKA
-327 ASISETAMQQERR
+327 ASISETAMQQD
-340 KQESDSAGF
+340 QN
-349 QGTGKQEGDSAGL
+349 
-362 QGTGKQEGD
+362 
-371 SAELPGT
+371 SAEIPGT
-378 GYFTAQDMC
+378 EYFTAQDMC

-394 FLQNPPETD
+394 FLHNPPETD

-418 SIDTESL
+418 SLDTESL
-425 QKVLKERR
+425 RKVLKERQ
-433 EAEPDRIFVEEN
+433 EAEPDRILVE
-445 GENSE
+445 
-450 NLAGNTGS
+450 
-458 KTENNGDKTEP
+458 KNGDKTEP
-469 VGSKEGNAGS
+469 VGSNAGNTDSNAGNAGS
-479 NAEIAGKWE
+479 NAGNAGGNVGNVGSNVVNAGSNAEAVGEWE

-494 DIHIGKRGD
+494 DIRIGKRGD

-514 EKRTVT
+514 EKKTVT

-542 GSKVEMKTLLLP
+542 GSKVELKMLLP
-554 SAFFEIETIKDG
+554 SAFFEIESVKEG

-592 MAEKGYTAA
+592 MAEKGYTTA
-601 DILLYFYKNC
+601 DILLFFYRDC

>member
-1 MGKMERIHKKTVL
+1 MGKTERIHKKTVL
-14 IIIGIILLMGISCVN
+14 IIIGILLLLGISCVN
-29 SCSMTK
+29 SCSAAK
-35 RQNVKT
+35 QQNAKNGV
-41 GMYLAEGAKDGDDA
+41 YPAEGAKDE
-55 RVGSDNGIGNNSNN
+55 
-69 DAIDAILQ
+69 
-77 GMEAENS
+77 EAENT

-90 LYSKEP
+90 LVQKAP
-96 TVYTGEETI
+96 VVYTGEETI

-132 HYGLDMELTEKYA
+132 HYGLDGELTEKHA
-145 GGEELLLDGN
+145 GGEELLLDEN
-155 GAWFT
+155 SAWFT
-160 ECARIELT
+160 ECARIVLSPAE
-168 PTDSGGKIS
+168 DGGKIS

-188 AYRGRIE
+188 AYRGSME

-201 GFVVINELSIEEY
+201 GFVVINELPVEEY

-239 RTYVYAQMDSPG
+239 RTYVYAHLESPG
-251 YAEYGAH
+251 YGEYGAH

-312 VWNPGEEKRVSYLTA
+312 VWNPGEEKKVSYLTA
-327 ASISETAMQQERR
+327 TSISETAMQQEQNSAEIPGTE
-340 KQESDSAGF
+340 KQEEDSAEIPGTGK
-349 QGTGKQEGDSAGL
+349 QEEDSAEISGTGKQEGDNAG
-362 QGTGKQEGD
+362 
-371 SAELPGT
+371 LPGT

-394 FLQNPPETD
+394 FLHNPPETD

-418 SIDTESL
+418 SLDTESL
-425 QKVLKERR
+425 QKVLKERQ
-433 EAEPDRIFVEEN
+433 EAEPDRILVEKSSN
-445 GENSE
+445 
-450 NLAGNTGS
+450 A
-458 KTENNGDKTEP
+458 
-469 VGSKEGNAGS
+469 GNAGG
-479 NAEIAGKWE
+479 NAENAGGNAEAAGEWE

-494 DIHIGKRGD
+494 DISIGKRGD

-514 EKRTVT
+514 EKKTVT

-542 GSKVEMKTLLLP
+542 GSKVELKMLLP
-554 SAFFEIETIKDG
+554 SAFFEIESVKEG

-592 MAEKGYTAA
+592 MAEKGYTTA
-601 DILLYFYKNC
+601 DILLFFYRDC

>member
-1 MGKMERIHKKTVL
+1 MGKTERIHKKAVL
-14 IIIGIILLMGISCVN
+14 IIIGILLLLGISCVN
-29 SCSMTK
+29 SCSTAK
-35 RQNVKT
+35 QQNAKNGV
-41 GMYLAEGAKDGDDA
+41 YPAEGAKDE
-55 RVGSDNGIGNNSNN
+55 
-69 DAIDAILQ
+69 
-77 GMEAENS
+77 EAENS

-90 LYSKEP
+90 LVQKAP
-96 TVYTGEETI
+96 VVYTGEETI

-132 HYGLDMELTEKYA
+132 HYGLDGELTEKHA

-155 GAWFT
+155 SAWFA
-160 ECARIELT
+160 ECARIVLSPAE
-168 PTDSGGKIS
+168 DGGKIS

-188 AYRGRIE
+188 AYRGSME

-201 GFVVINELSIEEY
+201 GFVVINELPVEEY

-239 RTYVYAQMDSPG
+239 RTYVYAHLESPG
-251 YAEYGAH
+251 YGEYGAH

-312 VWNPGEEKRVSYLTA
+312 VWNPGEEKKVSYLTA
-327 ASISETAMQQERR
+327 VSISESAMQQE
-340 KQESDSAGF
+340 QN
-349 QGTGKQEGDSAGL
+349 
-362 QGTGKQEGD
+362 
-371 SAELPGT
+371 SAEIPGT

-394 FLQNPPETD
+394 FLHNPPETD

-418 SIDTESL
+418 SIDAESL
-425 QKVLKERR
+425 QKVLKERQ
-433 EAEPDRIFVEEN
+433 EAEPDRILVEK
-445 GENSE
+445 S
-450 NLAGNTGS
+450 GN
-458 KTENNGDKTEP
+458 KTEP
-469 VGSKEGNAGS
+469 VGGNAENVGG
-479 NAEIAGKWE
+479 NAEAAGEWE

-494 DIHIGKRGD
+494 DISIGKRGD

-514 EKRTVT
+514 EKKTVT

-542 GSKVEMKTLLLP
+542 GSKVELKMLLP
-554 SAFFEIETIKDG
+554 SAFFEIESVKEG

-592 MAEKGYTAA
+592 MAEKGYTTA
-601 DILLYFYKNC
+601 DILLFFYRDC

>member
-1 MGKMERIHKKTVL
+1 MGKTERIHKKTVL
-14 IIIGIILLMGISCVN
+14 IIIGILLLLGISCVN
-29 SCSMTK
+29 SCSTAK
-35 RQNVKT
+35 QQNAKNGV
-41 GMYLAEGAKDGDDA
+41 YPAEGAKDE
-55 RVGSDNGIGNNSNN
+55 
-69 DAIDAILQ
+69 
-77 GMEAENS
+77 EAENT

-90 LYSKEP
+90 LAQKAP
-96 TVYTGEETI
+96 VVYTGEETI

-112 DYQGIFHK
+112 DYQGIYHK

-132 HYGLDMELTEKYA
+132 HYGLDGELTEKHA
-145 GGEELLLDGN
+145 VGEELLLDGN
-155 GAWFT
+155 SAWFT
-160 ECARIELT
+160 ECARIVLSPAE
-168 PTDSGGKIS
+168 DGGKIS

-188 AYRGRIE
+188 AYRGSME

-201 GFVVINELSIEEY
+201 GFVVINELPVEEY

-239 RTYVYAQMDSPG
+239 RTYVYAHLESPG
-251 YAEYGAH
+251 YGEYGAH

-312 VWNPGEEKRVSYLTA
+312 VWNPGEEKKVSYLTA
-327 ASISETAMQQERR
+327 VSISETAMQQD
-340 KQESDSAGF
+340 QN
-349 QGTGKQEGDSAGL
+349 
-362 QGTGKQEGD
+362 
-371 SAELPGT
+371 SAEIPGT
-378 GYFTAQDMC
+378 EYFTAQDMC

-418 SIDTESL
+418 SLDTESL
-425 QKVLKERR
+425 RKVLKERQ
-433 EAEPDRIFVEEN
+433 EAEPDRILVE
-445 GENSE
+445 
-450 NLAGNTGS
+450 
-458 KTENNGDKTEP
+458 KNGDKTEP
-469 VGSKEGNAGS
+469 VGSNAGNTGSNAGNAGS
-479 NAEIAGKWE
+479 NAEAAGEWE

-494 DIHIGKRGD
+494 DIRIGKRGD

-514 EKRTVT
+514 EKKTVT

-542 GSKVEMKTLLLP
+542 GSKVELKMLLP
-554 SAFFEIETIKDG
+554 SAFFEIESVKEG

-592 MAEKGYTAA
+592 MAEKGYTTA
-601 DILLYFYKNC
+601 DILLFFYRDC

>member
-1 MGKMERIHKKTVL
+1 MGKTERIHKKTIL
-14 IIIGIILLMGISCVN
+14 IIIGILLLLGISCVN
-29 SCSMTK
+29 SCSAAK
-35 RQNVKT
+35 QQNAKNGV
-41 GMYLAEGAKDGDDA
+41 YPAERAKD
-55 RVGSDNGIGNNSNN
+55 
-69 DAIDAILQ
+69 
-77 GMEAENS
+77 EETENS

-90 LYSKEP
+90 LVQKAP
-96 TVYTGEETI
+96 VVYTGEETI

-132 HYGLDMELTEKYA
+132 HYGLDGELTEKHA
-145 GGEELLLDGN
+145 GGEELLLDEN
-155 GAWFT
+155 SAWFT
-160 ECARIELT
+160 ECARIVLSPAE
-168 PTDSGGKIS
+168 DGGKIS

-188 AYRGRIE
+188 AYRGSME

-201 GFVVINELSIEEY
+201 GFVVINELPVEEY

-239 RTYVYAQMDSPG
+239 RTYVYAHLESPG
-251 YAEYGAH
+251 YGEYGAH

-312 VWNPGEEKRVSYLTA
+312 VWNPGEEKKVSYLTA
-327 ASISETAMQQERR
+327 TSISETAMQQEQNSAEIPGTE
-340 KQESDSAGF
+340 KQEEDSAEIP
-349 QGTGKQEGDSAGL
+349 GTGKQEGDNAG
-362 QGTGKQEGD
+362 
-371 SAELPGT
+371 LPGT

-394 FLQNPPETD
+394 FLHNPPETD

-418 SIDTESL
+418 SLDTESL
-425 QKVLKERR
+425 QKVLKERQ
-433 EAEPDRIFVEEN
+433 EAEPDRILVEK
-445 GENSE
+445 NS
-450 NLAGNTGS
+450 NA
-458 KTENNGDKTEP
+458 
-469 VGSKEGNAGS
+469 GNAGS
-479 NAEIAGKWE
+479 NAGNAGGNAEAAGEWE
-488 DIGRIT
+488 DIGRIM
-494 DIHIGKRGD
+494 DISIGKRGD

-514 EKRTVT
+514 EKKTVT

-542 GSKVEMKTLLLP
+542 GSKVELKMLLP
-554 SAFFEIETIKDG
+554 SAFFEIESVKEG

-592 MAEKGYTAA
+592 MAEKGYTTA
-601 DILLYFYKNC
+601 DILLFFYRDC

>member
-1 MGKMERIHKKTVL
+1 MGKTERIHKKTIL
-14 IIIGIILLMGISCVN
+14 IIIGILLLLGISCVN
-29 SCSMTK
+29 SCSAAK
-35 RQNVKT
+35 QQNAKNGV
-41 GMYLAEGAKDGDDA
+41 YPAERAKD
-55 RVGSDNGIGNNSNN
+55 
-69 DAIDAILQ
+69 
-77 GMEAENS
+77 EETENS

-90 LYSKEP
+90 LVQKAP
-96 TVYTGEETI
+96 VVYTGEETI

-132 HYGLDMELTEKYA
+132 HYGLDGELTEKHA
-145 GGEELLLDGN
+145 GGEELLLDEN
-155 GAWFT
+155 SAWFT
-160 ECARIELT
+160 ECARIVLSPAE
-168 PTDSGGKIS
+168 DGGKIS

-188 AYRGRIE
+188 AYRGSME

-201 GFVVINELSIEEY
+201 GFVVINELPVEEY

-239 RTYVYAQMDSPG
+239 RTYVYAHLESPG
-251 YAEYGAH
+251 YGEYGAH

-312 VWNPGEEKRVSYLTA
+312 VWNPGEEKKVSYLTA
-327 ASISETAMQQERR
+327 VSISESAMQQD
-340 KQESDSAGF
+340 QN
-349 QGTGKQEGDSAGL
+349 
-362 QGTGKQEGD
+362 
-371 SAELPGT
+371 SAEIPGT

-394 FLQNPPETD
+394 FLHNPPETD

-418 SIDTESL
+418 SIDAESL
-425 QKVLKERR
+425 QKVLKERQ
-433 EAEPDRIFVEEN
+433 EAEPDRILVEK
-445 GENSE
+445 S
-450 NLAGNTGS
+450 GN
-458 KTENNGDKTEP
+458 KTEP
-469 VGSKEGNAGS
+469 VGGNAENVGSNAGNAGS
-479 NAEIAGKWE
+479 NAGNAGSNAGNAGSNAGNAGSNAGNAGGNAEAAGEWE
-488 DIGRIT
+488 DIGRIM
-494 DIHIGKRGD
+494 DISIGKRGD

-514 EKRTVT
+514 EKKTVT

-542 GSKVEMKTLLLP
+542 GSKVELKMLLP
-554 SAFFEIETIKDG
+554 SAFFEIESVKEG

-592 MAEKGYTAA
+592 MAEKGYTTA
-601 DILLYFYKNC
+601 DILLFFYRDC

>member
-1 MGKMERIHKKTVL
+1 MGKTERIHKKTIL
-14 IIIGIILLMGISCVN
+14 IIIGILLLLGISCVN
-29 SCSMTK
+29 SCSAAK
-35 RQNVKT
+35 QQNAKNGV
-41 GMYLAEGAKDGDDA
+41 YPAEGAKDE
-55 RVGSDNGIGNNSNN
+55 
-69 DAIDAILQ
+69 
-77 GMEAENS
+77 EAENS

-90 LYSKEP
+90 LVQKAP
-96 TVYTGEETI
+96 VVYTGEETI

-132 HYGLDMELTEKYA
+132 HYGLDGELTEKHA
-145 GGEELLLDGN
+145 GGEELLLDEN
-155 GAWFT
+155 SAWFT
-160 ECARIELT
+160 ECARIVLSPAE
-168 PTDSGGKIS
+168 DGGKIS

-188 AYRGRIE
+188 AYRGSME

-201 GFVVINELSIEEY
+201 GFVVINELPVEEY

-239 RTYVYAQMDSPG
+239 RTYVYAHLESPG
-251 YAEYGAH
+251 YGEYGAH

-312 VWNPGEEKRVSYLTA
+312 VWNPGEEKKVSYLTA
-327 ASISETAMQQERR
+327 ASISETAMQQD
-340 KQESDSAGF
+340 QN
-349 QGTGKQEGDSAGL
+349 
-362 QGTGKQEGD
+362 
-371 SAELPGT
+371 SAEPTGT

-394 FLQNPPETD
+394 FLHNPPETD

-418 SIDTESL
+418 SIDAESL
-425 QKVLKERR
+425 QKVLKERQ
-433 EAEPDRIFVEEN
+433 EAEPDRILVEK
-445 GENSE
+445 S
-450 NLAGNTGS
+450 
-458 KTENNGDKTEP
+458 GDKTEP
-469 VGSKEGNAGS
+469 VGGNAENVGGNAENVGGNAGNAGG
-479 NAEIAGKWE
+479 NAEAAGEWE

-494 DIHIGKRGD
+494 DICIGKRGD

-514 EKRTVT
+514 EKKTVT

-542 GSKVEMKTLLLP
+542 GSKVELKMLLP
-554 SAFFEIETIKDG
+554 SAFFEIESVKEG

-592 MAEKGYTAA
+592 MAEKGYTTA
-601 DILLYFYKNC
+601 DILLFFYRDC

>member
-1 MGKMERIHKKTVL
+1 MGKTERIHKKTVL
-14 IIIGIILLMGISCVN
+14 IIIGILLLWGISCVN
-29 SCSMTK
+29 SCSTAK
-35 RQNVKT
+35 QQNAKNGV
-41 GMYLAEGAKDGDDA
+41 YLAEGAKDE
-55 RVGSDNGIGNNSNN
+55 
-69 DAIDAILQ
+69 
-77 GMEAENS
+77 EAENT

-90 LYSKEP
+90 LAQKAP
-96 TVYTGEETI
+96 VVYTGEETI

-120 EVKLSCDTEWEL
+120 EVKFSCDTEWEL
-132 HYGLDMELTEKYA
+132 HYGLDGELTEKHA
-145 GGEELLLDGN
+145 GGEELLLDEN
-155 GAWFT
+155 SAWFT
-160 ECARIELT
+160 ECARIVLSPAE
-168 PTDSGGKIS
+168 DGGKIS

-188 AYRGRIE
+188 AYRGSME

-201 GFVVINELSIEEY
+201 GFVVINELPVEEY

-239 RTYVYAQMDSPG
+239 RTYVYAHLESPG
-251 YAEYGAH
+251 YGEYGAH

-312 VWNPGEEKRVSYLTA
+312 VWNPGEEKKVSYLTA
-327 ASISETAMQQERR
+327 ASISETAMQQE
-340 KQESDSAGF
+340 QN
-349 QGTGKQEGDSAGL
+349 
-362 QGTGKQEGD
+362 
-371 SAELPGT
+371 SAEIPGT

-394 FLQNPPETD
+394 FLHNPPETD

-418 SIDTESL
+418 SIDVESL
-425 QKVLKERR
+425 QKVLKERQ
-433 EAEPDRIFVEEN
+433 EAEPDRILVEKSGDKTESVGSN
-445 GENSE
+445 AGNVGS
-450 NLAGNTGS
+450 NAGNTGS
-458 KTENNGDKTEP
+458 NAGNAGGNVGN
-469 VGSKEGNAGS
+469 VGSNAENAGS
-479 NAEIAGKWE
+479 NAEAAGEWE

-494 DIHIGKRGD
+494 DIRIGKRGD

-514 EKRTVT
+514 EKKTVT

-542 GSKVEMKTLLLP
+542 GSKVELKMLLP
-554 SAFFEIETIKDG
+554 SAFFEIESVKEG

-592 MAEKGYTAA
+592 MAEKGYTTA
-601 DILLYFYKNC
+601 DILLFFYRDC

>member
-1 MGKMERIHKKTVL
+1 MGKTERIQKKTVL
-14 IIIGIILLMGISCVN
+14 IIIGILLLLGISCVN
-29 SCSMTK
+29 SCSAAK
-35 RQNVKT
+35 QQNAKNGV
-41 GMYLAEGAKDGDDA
+41 YPAEGAKDE
-55 RVGSDNGIGNNSNN
+55 
-69 DAIDAILQ
+69 
-77 GMEAENS
+77 EAENS

-90 LYSKEP
+90 LVQKAP
-96 TVYTGEETI
+96 VVYTGEETI

-132 HYGLDMELTEKYA
+132 HYGLDGELTEKHA

-155 GAWFT
+155 SAWFT
-160 ECARIELT
+160 ECARIVLSPAE
-168 PTDSGGKIS
+168 DGGKIS

-188 AYRGRIE
+188 AYRGSME

-201 GFVVINELSIEEY
+201 GFVVINELPVEEY

-239 RTYVYAQMDSPG
+239 RTYVYAHLESPG
-251 YAEYGAH
+251 YGEYGAH

-312 VWNPGEEKRVSYLTA
+312 VWNPGEEKKVSYLTA
-327 ASISETAMQQERR
+327 VSISESAMQQD
-340 KQESDSAGF
+340 QN
-349 QGTGKQEGDSAGL
+349 
-362 QGTGKQEGD
+362 
-371 SAELPGT
+371 SAEIPGT

-394 FLQNPPETD
+394 FLHNPPETD

-418 SIDTESL
+418 SIDAESL
-425 QKVLKERR
+425 QKVLKERQ
-433 EAEPDRIFVEEN
+433 EAEPDRILVEKSGDKTEPAGSN
-445 GENSE
+445 AGNAGS
-450 NLAGNTGS
+450 NVGNAGSNVGNVGSNAGNTGS
-458 KTENNGDKTEP
+458 NAGNA
-469 VGSKEGNAGS
+469 SSNAGNAGS
-479 NAEIAGKWE
+479 NAEAAGEWE

-494 DIHIGKRGD
+494 DICIGKRGD

-514 EKRTVT
+514 EKKTVT

-542 GSKVEMKTLLLP
+542 GSKVELKMLLP
-554 SAFFEIETIKDG
+554 SAFFEIESVKEG

-592 MAEKGYTAA
+592 MAEKGYTTA
-601 DILLYFYKNC
+601 DILLFFYRDC

>member
-1 MGKMERIHKKTVL
+1 MGKTERIHKKTVL
-14 IIIGIILLMGISCVN
+14 IIIGILLLLGISCVN
-29 SCSMTK
+29 SCSTAK
-35 RQNVKT
+35 QQNAKNGV
-41 GMYLAEGAKDGDDA
+41 YPAEGAKDE
-55 RVGSDNGIGNNSNN
+55 
-69 DAIDAILQ
+69 
-77 GMEAENS
+77 EAENT

-90 LYSKEP
+90 LAQKAP
-96 TVYTGEETI
+96 VVYTGEETI

-112 DYQGIFHK
+112 DYQGIYHK

-132 HYGLDMELTEKYA
+132 HYGLDGELTEKHA

-155 GAWFT
+155 SAWFT
-160 ECARIELT
+160 ECARIVLSPAE
-168 PTDSGGKIS
+168 DGGKIS
-177 LLSVNRSQGTP
+177 LLSVNRSHGTP
-188 AYRGRIE
+188 AYRGSME

-201 GFVVINELSIEEY
+201 GFVVINELPVEEY

-239 RTYVYAQMDSPG
+239 RTYVYAHLESPG
-251 YAEYGAH
+251 YGEYGAH

-312 VWNPGEEKRVSYLTA
+312 VWNPGEEKKVSYLTA
-327 ASISETAMQQERR
+327 ASISETAMQQD
-340 KQESDSAGF
+340 QN
-349 QGTGKQEGDSAGL
+349 
-362 QGTGKQEGD
+362 
-371 SAELPGT
+371 SAEIPGT
-378 GYFTAQDMC
+378 EYFTAQDMC

-394 FLQNPPETD
+394 FLHNPPETD

-418 SIDTESL
+418 SLDTESL
-425 QKVLKERR
+425 RKVLKERQ
-433 EAEPDRIFVEEN
+433 EAEPDRILVE
-445 GENSE
+445 
-450 NLAGNTGS
+450 
-458 KTENNGDKTEP
+458 KNGDKTEP
-469 VGSKEGNAGS
+469 VGSNAGNTDSNAGNAGS
-479 NAEIAGKWE
+479 NAEDAGEWE

-494 DIHIGKRGD
+494 DICIGKRGD

-514 EKRTVT
+514 EKKTVT

-542 GSKVEMKTLLLP
+542 GSKVELKILLP
-554 SAFFEIETIKDG
+554 SAFFEIESVKEG

-592 MAEKGYTAA
+592 MAEKGYTTA
-601 DILLYFYKNC
+601 DILLFFYRDC

>member
-1 MGKMERIHKKTVL
+1 MGKTERIHKKTVL
-14 IIIGIILLMGISCVN
+14 IIIGILLLLGISCVN
-29 SCSMTK
+29 SCSAAK
-35 RQNVKT
+35 QQNAKNGV
-41 GMYLAEGAKDGDDA
+41 YPAERAKDE
-55 RVGSDNGIGNNSNN
+55 
-69 DAIDAILQ
+69 
-77 GMEAENS
+77 EAENT

-90 LYSKEP
+90 LVQKAP
-96 TVYTGEETI
+96 VVYTGEETI

-132 HYGLDMELTEKYA
+132 HYGLDGELTEKHA
-145 GGEELLLDGN
+145 GGEELLLDEN
-155 GAWFT
+155 SAWFM
-160 ECARIELT
+160 ECARIVLSPAE
-168 PTDSGGKIS
+168 DGGKIS

-188 AYRGRIE
+188 AYRGSME

-201 GFVVINELSIEEY
+201 GFVVINELPIEEY

-239 RTYVYAQMDSPG
+239 RTYVYAHLESPG
-251 YAEYGAH
+251 YGEYGAH

-312 VWNPGEEKRVSYLTA
+312 VWNPGEEKKVSYLTA
-327 ASISETAMQQERR
+327 ASISETAMQQDQNSVEIP
-340 KQESDSAGF
+340 E
-349 QGTGKQEGDSAGL
+349 TGKQE
-362 QGTGKQEGD
+362 ED
-371 SAELPGT
+371 SAEIPGT

-394 FLQNPPETD
+394 FLHNPPETD

-418 SIDTESL
+418 SIDAESL
-425 QKVLKERR
+425 QKVLKERQ
-433 EAEPDRIFVEEN
+433 EAEPDRILVEKSSN
-445 GENSE
+445 
-450 NLAGNTGS
+450 AGNTGS
-458 KTENNGDKTEP
+458 NAGN
-469 VGSKEGNAGS
+469 VGSNAGNAGS
-479 NAEIAGKWE
+479 NAGNAGSNAGNAGGNAETAGEWE

-494 DIHIGKRGD
+494 DISIGKRGD
-503 GGIAES
+503 GGISES

-514 EKRTVT
+514 EKKTVT

-542 GSKVEMKTLLLP
+542 GSKVELKMLLP
-554 SAFFEIETIKDG
+554 SAFFEIESVKEG

-592 MAEKGYTAA
+592 MAEKGYTTA
-601 DILLYFYKNC
+601 DILLFFYRDC

>member
-1 MGKMERIHKKTVL
+1 MGKTERIHKKTVL
-14 IIIGIILLMGISCVN
+14 IIIGILLLLEISCVN
-29 SCSMTK
+29 SCSAAK
-35 RQNVKT
+35 QQNAKNGV
-41 GMYLAEGAKDGDDA
+41 YPAEGAKDE
-55 RVGSDNGIGNNSNN
+55 
-69 DAIDAILQ
+69 
-77 GMEAENS
+77 EAENS

-90 LYSKEP
+90 LVQKAP
-96 TVYTGEETI
+96 VVYTGEETI

-132 HYGLDMELTEKYA
+132 HYGLDGELTEKHA
-145 GGEELLLDGN
+145 GGEELLLDEN
-155 GAWFT
+155 SAWFT
-160 ECARIELT
+160 ECARIVLSPAE
-168 PTDSGGKIS
+168 DGGKIS

-188 AYRGRIE
+188 AYRGSME

-201 GFVVINELSIEEY
+201 GFVVINELPVEEY

-239 RTYVYAQMDSPG
+239 RTYVYAHLESPG
-251 YAEYGAH
+251 YEEYGAH

-312 VWNPGEEKRVSYLTA
+312 VWNPGEEKKVSYLTA
-327 ASISETAMQQERR
+327 ASISETAMQQD
-340 KQESDSAGF
+340 QN
-349 QGTGKQEGDSAGL
+349 
-362 QGTGKQEGD
+362 
-371 SAELPGT
+371 SAEPTGT

-394 FLQNPPETD
+394 FLHNPPETD

-418 SIDTESL
+418 SIDAESL
-425 QKVLKERR
+425 QKVLKERQ
-433 EAEPDRIFVEEN
+433 EAEPDRILVEK
-445 GENSE
+445 S
-450 NLAGNTGS
+450 
-458 KTENNGDKTEP
+458 GDKKEP
-469 VGSKEGNAGS
+469 VGGNAENVGGNAENVGSNAGNAGS
-479 NAEIAGKWE
+479 NAGNAGSNVGNVGGNAGNAGSNAGNAGGNAEAAGEWE

-494 DIHIGKRGD
+494 DICIGKRGD

-514 EKRTVT
+514 EKKTVT

-542 GSKVEMKTLLLP
+542 GSKVELKMLLP
-554 SAFFEIETIKDG
+554 SAFFEIESVKEG

-592 MAEKGYTAA
+592 MAEKGYTTA
-601 DILLYFYKNC
+601 DILLFFYKDC

>member
-1 MGKMERIHKKTVL
+1 MGKTERIHKKTVL
-14 IIIGIILLMGISCVN
+14 IMIGILLLLGISCVN
-29 SCSMTK
+29 SCSMAK
-35 RQNVKT
+35 KQNTKT
-41 GMYLAEGAKDGDDA
+41 GTYPTEGAKTGEGA
-55 RVGSDNGIGNNSNN
+55 EGSSDNGIGNNSNN
-69 DAIDAILQ
+69 DAKDAILQ

-90 LYSKEP
+90 LAHKEP
-96 TVYTGEETI
+96 AVYTGEETI

-132 HYGLDMELTEKYA
+132 HYGLDGELVEKHA

-155 GAWFT
+155 SVWFT
-160 ECARIELT
+160 ECARVVLT
-168 PTDSGGKIS
+168 PTDSSGKIS
-177 LLSVNRSQGTP
+177 LFSVKRSQGTP
-188 AYRGRIE
+188 AYRGTIE

-201 GFVVINELSIEEY
+201 GFVVINELPIEEY

-239 RTYVYAQMDSPG
+239 RTYVYAHLESPG

-283 TKGEVVRLNGELVDT
+283 TKGEVVRLNGELGDT

-312 VWNPGEEKRVSYLTA
+312 VWNPGEEKKVSYLTA
-327 ASISETAMQQERR
+327 ASISET
-340 KQESDSAGF
+340 
-349 QGTGKQEGDSAGL
+349 
-362 QGTGKQEGD
+362 
-371 SAELPGT
+371 PV
-378 GYFTAQDMC
+378 FTAQDMC

-394 FLQNPPETD
+394 FLHNPPETD

-418 SIDTESL
+418 SIDMESL
-425 QKVLKERR
+425 QKVLKERQ
-433 EAEPDRIFVEEN
+433 EAEPDRILVEGTEP
-445 GENSE
+445 
-450 NLAGNTGS
+450 AGS
-458 KTENNGDKTEP
+458 KT
-469 VGSKEGNAGS
+469 GNAGS
-479 NAEIAGKWE
+479 NAETAGKWE
-488 DIGRIT
+488 DLGRIT

-542 GSKVEMKTLLLP
+542 GSKVEMKTLLP

>member
-1 MGKMERIHKKTVL
+1 MGKTERIHKKTVL
-14 IIIGIILLMGISCVN
+14 IIIGILLLLGISCVN
-29 SCSMTK
+29 SCSTTK
-35 RQNVKT
+35 QQNAKNGV
-41 GMYLAEGAKDGDDA
+41 YPAEGAKDE
-55 RVGSDNGIGNNSNN
+55 
-69 DAIDAILQ
+69 
-77 GMEAENS
+77 EAENA

-90 LYSKEP
+90 LAQKAP
-96 TVYTGEETI
+96 VVYTGEETI

-132 HYGLDMELTEKYA
+132 HYGLDGELTEKHA
-145 GGEELLLDGN
+145 GGEELLLDEN
-155 GAWFT
+155 SAWFT
-160 ECARIELT
+160 ECARIVLSPAE
-168 PTDSGGKIS
+168 DGGKIS

-188 AYRGRIE
+188 AYRGSME

-201 GFVVINELSIEEY
+201 GFVVINELPVEEY

-239 RTYVYAQMDSPG
+239 RTYVYAHLESPG
-251 YAEYGAH
+251 YGEYGAH

-312 VWNPGEEKRVSYLTA
+312 VWNPGEEKKVSYLTA
-327 ASISETAMQQERR
+327 VSISETAMQQD
-340 KQESDSAGF
+340 QN
-349 QGTGKQEGDSAGL
+349 
-362 QGTGKQEGD
+362 
-371 SAELPGT
+371 SAEIPGT
-378 GYFTAQDMC
+378 EYFTAQDMC

-403 FERQEPWYRWSITVE
+403 FERQEPWYRWRITVE
-418 SIDTESL
+418 SLDTESL
-425 QKVLKERR
+425 RKVLKERQ
-433 EAEPDRIFVEEN
+433 EAEPDRILVE
-445 GENSE
+445 
-450 NLAGNTGS
+450 
-458 KTENNGDKTEP
+458 KNGDKTEP
-469 VGSKEGNAGS
+469 VGSNAGNTGSNAGNTDSNAGNAGS
-479 NAEIAGKWE
+479 NAEAAGEWE

-494 DIHIGKRGD
+494 DIRIGKRGD

-514 EKRTVT
+514 EKKTVT

-542 GSKVEMKTLLLP
+542 GSKVELKMLLP
-554 SAFFEIETIKDG
+554 SAFFEIESVKEG

-592 MAEKGYTAA
+592 MAEKGYTTA
-601 DILLYFYKNC
+601 DILLFFYRDC

>member
-1 MGKMERIHKKTVL
+1 MGKTERIHKKTVL
-14 IIIGIILLMGISCVN
+14 IIIGILLLLGISCVN
-29 SCSMTK
+29 SCSTAK
-35 RQNVKT
+35 QQNAKNGV
-41 GMYLAEGAKDGDDA
+41 YPAEGAKDE
-55 RVGSDNGIGNNSNN
+55 
-69 DAIDAILQ
+69 
-77 GMEAENS
+77 EAENT

-90 LYSKEP
+90 PEQKA
-96 TVYTGEETI
+96 TVVYTGEETI

-112 DYQGIFHK
+112 DYQGIYHK

-132 HYGLDMELTEKYA
+132 HYGLDGELTEKHA

-155 GAWFT
+155 SAWFT
-160 ECARIELT
+160 ECARIVLSPAE
-168 PTDSGGKIS
+168 DGGKIS

-188 AYRGRIE
+188 AYRGSME

-201 GFVVINELSIEEY
+201 GFVVINELPVEEY

-239 RTYVYAQMDSPG
+239 RTYVYAHLESPG
-251 YAEYGAH
+251 YGEYGAH

-312 VWNPGEEKRVSYLTA
+312 VWNPGEEKKVSYLTA
-327 ASISETAMQQERR
+327 VSISETAMQQDQNSVEI
-340 KQESDSAGF
+340 
-349 QGTGKQEGDSAGL
+349 
-362 QGTGKQEGD
+362 
-371 SAELPGT
+371 PGT
-378 GYFTAQDMC
+378 EYFTAQDMC

-394 FLQNPPETD
+394 FLHNPPETD

-418 SIDTESL
+418 SLDTESL
-425 QKVLKERR
+425 RKVLKERQ
-433 EAEPDRIFVEEN
+433 EAEPDRILVE
-445 GENSE
+445 
-450 NLAGNTGS
+450 
-458 KTENNGDKTEP
+458 KNGDKTEP
-469 VGSKEGNAGS
+469 VGSNAGNTGS
-479 NAEIAGKWE
+479 NAGNTDSNAEAAGEWE

-494 DIHIGKRGD
+494 DICIGKRGD

-514 EKRTVT
+514 EKKTVT

-536 TAVRQD
+536 TAVSQD
-542 GSKVEMKTLLLP
+542 GSKVELKMLLP
-554 SAFFEIETIKDG
+554 SAFFEIESVKEG

-592 MAEKGYTAA
+592 MAEKGYTTA
-601 DILLYFYKNC
+601 DILLFFYRDC

>member
-1 MGKMERIHKKTVL
+1 MGKMERIHKKTIL
-14 IIIGIILLMGISCVN
+14 IIIGILLLLGISCVN
-29 SCSMTK
+29 SCSAEK
-35 RQNVKT
+35 QQNAKT
-41 GMYLAEGAKDGDDA
+41 GVYPAEGT
-55 RVGSDNGIGNNSNN
+55 
-69 DAIDAILQ
+69 DAILQ

-84 VSGGNA
+84 VSSGNA
-90 LYSKEP
+90 PEQKAP
-96 TVYTGEETI
+96 VVYTGEETI
-105 RVLIQNS
+105 RVLLQNS

-132 HYGLDMELTEKYA
+132 HYGLDGELTEKHA

-155 GAWFT
+155 SAWFT
-160 ECARIELT
+160 ECARIVLSPAE
-168 PTDSGGKIS
+168 DGGKIS

-188 AYRGRIE
+188 AYRGSME

-201 GFVVINELSIEEY
+201 GFVVINELPVEEY

-239 RTYVYAQMDSPG
+239 RTYVYAHLESPG
-251 YAEYGAH
+251 YGEYGAH

-312 VWNPGEEKRVSYLTA
+312 VWNPGEEKKVSYLKA
-327 ASISETAMQQERR
+327 VSISETAMQQD
-340 KQESDSAGF
+340 QN
-349 QGTGKQEGDSAGL
+349 
-362 QGTGKQEGD
+362 
-371 SAELPGT
+371 SAEIPGT
-378 GYFTAQDMC
+378 EYFTAQDMC

-394 FLQNPPETD
+394 FLHNPPETD

-425 QKVLKERR
+425 LKVLKERQ
-433 EAEPDRIFVEEN
+433 EAEPDRILVE
-445 GENSE
+445 
-450 NLAGNTGS
+450 
-458 KTENNGDKTEP
+458 KNGDKMEP
-469 VGSKEGNAGS
+469 VGS
-479 NAEIAGKWE
+479 NAEDAGEWE

-494 DIHIGKRGD
+494 DIRIGKRGD

-514 EKRTVT
+514 EKKTVT

-542 GSKVEMKTLLLP
+542 GSKVELKMLLP
-554 SAFFEIETIKDG
+554 SAFFEIESVKEG

-592 MAEKGYTAA
+592 MAEKGYTTA
-601 DILLYFYKNC
+601 DILLFFYRDC

>member
-1 MGKMERIHKKTVL
+1 MGKTELIHKKAVL
-14 IIIGIILLMGISCVN
+14 IIIGILLLLGISCVN
-29 SCSMTK
+29 SCSAAK
-35 RQNVKT
+35 QQNAKN
-41 GMYLAEGAKDGDDA
+41 GEYPAEGAKDE
-55 RVGSDNGIGNNSNN
+55 
-69 DAIDAILQ
+69 
-77 GMEAENS
+77 EAENS

-90 LYSKEP
+90 LVQKAP
-96 TVYTGEETI
+96 VVYTGEETI

-132 HYGLDMELTEKYA
+132 HYGLDGELTEKHA
-145 GGEELLLDGN
+145 GGEELLLDEN
-155 GAWFT
+155 SAWFT
-160 ECARIELT
+160 ECARIVLSPAE
-168 PTDSGGKIS
+168 DGGKIS

-188 AYRGRIE
+188 AYRGSME
-195 IRKTGQ
+195 VRKTGQ
-201 GFVVINELSIEEY
+201 GLVVINELPVEEY

-239 RTYVYAQMDSPG
+239 RTYVYAHLESPG
-251 YAEYGAH
+251 YGEYGAH

-312 VWNPGEEKRVSYLTA
+312 VWNPCEEKKVSYLTA
-327 ASISETAMQQERR
+327 ASISETAMQQE
-340 KQESDSAGF
+340 QN
-349 QGTGKQEGDSAGL
+349 
-362 QGTGKQEGD
+362 
-371 SAELPGT
+371 SAEIPGT

-394 FLQNPPETD
+394 FLHNPPETD

-418 SIDTESL
+418 SIDAESL
-425 QKVLKERR
+425 QKVLKERQ
-433 EAEPDRIFVEEN
+433 EAEPDRILVEK
-445 GENSE
+445 S
-450 NLAGNTGS
+450 
-458 KTENNGDKTEP
+458 GDA
-469 VGSKEGNAGS
+469 GNAGS
-479 NAEIAGKWE
+479 NAGNAGSNAGNVGSNVGNIGGNAGNAGGNAEAAGEWE

-494 DIHIGKRGD
+494 DISIGKRGD

-514 EKRTVT
+514 EKKTVT

-542 GSKVEMKTLLLP
+542 GSKVELKMLLP
-554 SAFFEIETIKDG
+554 SAFFEIESVKEG

-592 MAEKGYTAA
+592 MAEKGYTTA
-601 DILLYFYKNC
+601 DILLFFYRDC

>member
-1 MGKMERIHKKTVL
+1 MGKTERIHKKTVL
-14 IIIGIILLMGISCVN
+14 IIIGILLLLGISCVN
-29 SCSMTK
+29 SCSTAK
-35 RQNVKT
+35 QQNAKNGV
-41 GMYLAEGAKDGDDA
+41 YHAERAKDE
-55 RVGSDNGIGNNSNN
+55 
-69 DAIDAILQ
+69 
-77 GMEAENS
+77 EAENT

-90 LYSKEP
+90 LVQKAP
-96 TVYTGEETI
+96 VVYNGEETI

-132 HYGLDMELTEKYA
+132 HYGLDGELTEKHA

-155 GAWFT
+155 SAWFT
-160 ECARIELT
+160 ECARIVLSPAE
-168 PTDSGGKIS
+168 DGGKIS

-188 AYRGRIE
+188 AYRGSME

-201 GFVVINELSIEEY
+201 GFVVINELPVEEY

-239 RTYVYAQMDSPG
+239 RTYVYAHLESPG
-251 YAEYGAH
+251 YGEYGAH

-312 VWNPGEEKRVSYLTA
+312 VWNPGEEKKASYLTA
-327 ASISETAMQQERR
+327 ASISET
-340 KQESDSAGF
+340 
-349 QGTGKQEGDSAGL
+349 
-362 QGTGKQEGD
+362 
-371 SAELPGT
+371 PV
-378 GYFTAQDMC
+378 FTAQDMC

-394 FLQNPPETD
+394 FLHNPPETD

-418 SIDTESL
+418 SLDAESL
-425 QKVLKERR
+425 QKVLKERQ
-433 EAEPDRIFVEEN
+433 EAEPDRILVEK
-445 GENSE
+445 S
-450 NLAGNTGS
+450 
-458 KTENNGDKTEP
+458 GDKTEP
-469 VGSKEGNAGS
+469 VCS
-479 NAEIAGKWE
+479 NAENTGRNVGNTGSNEETAGEWK

-494 DIHIGKRGD
+494 DIRIGKRGD

-514 EKRTVT
+514 EKKTVT

-542 GSKVEMKTLLLP
+542 GSKVELKMLLP

-592 MAEKGYTAA
+592 MAEKGYTSA

>member
-1 MGKMERIHKKTVL
+1 MGKTERIHKKAVL
-14 IIIGIILLMGISCVN
+14 IIIGILLLLGISCVN
-29 SCSMTK
+29 SCSTAK
-35 RQNVKT
+35 QQNAKNGV
-41 GMYLAEGAKDGDDA
+41 YPAEGVKDE
-55 RVGSDNGIGNNSNN
+55 
-69 DAIDAILQ
+69 
-77 GMEAENS
+77 EAENS

-90 LYSKEP
+90 LVQKAP
-96 TVYTGEETI
+96 VVYTGEETI

-132 HYGLDMELTEKYA
+132 HYGLDGELTEKHA
-145 GGEELLLDGN
+145 GGEELLLDEN
-155 GAWFT
+155 SAWFM
-160 ECARIELT
+160 ECARIVLSPAE
-168 PTDSGGKIS
+168 DGGKIS

-188 AYRGRIE
+188 AYRGSME

-201 GFVVINELSIEEY
+201 GFVVINELPVEEY

-239 RTYVYAQMDSPG
+239 RTYVYAHLESPG
-251 YAEYGAH
+251 YGEYGAH

-312 VWNPGEEKRVSYLTA
+312 VWNPGEEKKVSYLTA
-327 ASISETAMQQERR
+327 TSISETAMQQDQNSAEIPGTE
-340 KQESDSAGF
+340 KQE
-349 QGTGKQEGDSAGL
+349 E
-362 QGTGKQEGD
+362 D
-371 SAELPGT
+371 SAEIPGT

-394 FLQNPPETD
+394 FLHNPPETD

-418 SIDTESL
+418 SIDAESL
-425 QKVLKERR
+425 QKVLKERQ
-433 EAEPDRIFVEEN
+433 EAEPDRILVEK
-445 GENSE
+445 SD
-450 NLAGNTGS
+450 
-458 KTENNGDKTEP
+458 DKTEP
-469 VGSKEGNAGS
+469 VGSNAGNAGGNAGNAGS
-479 NAEIAGKWE
+479 NVGNVGGNAGNAGSNTGNVGSNAGNAGGNAEAAGEWE

-494 DIHIGKRGD
+494 DICIGKRGD

-514 EKRTVT
+514 EKKTVT

-542 GSKVEMKTLLLP
+542 GSKVELKMLLP
-554 SAFFEIETIKDG
+554 SAFFEIESVKEG

-592 MAEKGYTAA
+592 MAEKGYTTA
-601 DILLYFYKNC
+601 DILLFFYRDC